1 VLAAEVSL
9 TECAIT
15 NDSLGSLPALLGA
28 AANLLASHDV
38 WLRPSV
44 SLESIESVEL
54 WKRGRR
60 SLGRESKL
68 NELGGSAAVKVSF
81 VVGEKSTGCDSVW
94 VGE

>member
-15 NDSLGSLPALLGA
+15 NNSLGSLPALLGT

-44 SLESIESVEL
+44 SLKSIERIEV

-68 NELGGSAAVKVSF
+68 NELGGSVAVRVSC
-81 VVGEKSTGCDSVW
+81 VLGEKSTGCDSVW